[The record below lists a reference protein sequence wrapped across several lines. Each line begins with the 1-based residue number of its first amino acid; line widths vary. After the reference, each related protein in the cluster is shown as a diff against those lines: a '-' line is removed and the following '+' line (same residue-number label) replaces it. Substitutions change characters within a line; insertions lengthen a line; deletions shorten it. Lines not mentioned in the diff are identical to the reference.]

1 MDKTSVSIAPDS
13 SADLTVTIYGSKPLG
28 TYNGTLF
35 IRGDI
40 EKDIPIK
47 VKVVE
52 KRFPVETL
60 LMEIDLFNRVVSAAD
75 YLVKTGAVET
85 QQRFGKTAI
94 YHHKIIE
101 SEVYAK
107 ETELETKLKLD
118 LIFEICDSVS
128 DCSEKDGCLCV
139 NRIVL
144 LGDEVKN
151 LQVCGK

>member
-1 MDKTSVSIAPDS
+1 METKNTTQQKHKGQIMFDLATAVVAIA
-13 SADLTVTIYGSKPLG
+13 LILYFGLYIITEINNT
-28 TYNGTLF
+28 NERTLEEQ
-35 IRGDI
+35 I
-40 EKDIPIK
+40 
-47 VKVVE
+47 
-52 KRFPVETL
+52 
-60 LMEIDLFNRVVSAAD
+60 LFNRVVSAAD

>member
-1 MDKTSVSIAPDS
+1 MTRPIQNLTPSWFIYRIVSTISTPSEYVLAP
-13 SADLTVTIYGSKPLG
+13 P
-28 TYNGTLF
+28 
-35 IRGDI
+35 
-40 EKDIPIK
+40 
-47 VKVVE
+47 VVL
-52 KRFPVETL
+52 K
-60 LMEIDLFNRVVSAAD
+60 
-75 YLVKTGAVET
+75 VKTGAVET